1 MAHEDLVDEIEMHQQ
16 TISSDAN
23 SPLQLI
29 RERELEI
36 SGRMLSAKR
45 EADEIVANA
54 RKKAAEIVAAAE
66 AEGGA
71 GARDREQ
78 AIIKAAEAE
87 AAELRQRAEV
97 EAKSIANA
105 IDARTGAAVKIVID
119 AVTAV

>member
-1 MAHEDLVDEIEMHQQ
+1 MAHEDLVDEIEMHKQ

-36 SGRMLSAKR
+36 SGRMLSTKR
-45 EADEIVANA
+45 DADEIVANA
-54 RKKAAEIVAAAE
+54 RKKAAELVSAAE

-78 AIIKAAEAE
+78 AITKSAEAE
-87 AAELRQRAEV
+87 AAELKQRAQV
-97 EAKSIANA
+97 EATEIAST
-105 IDARTGAAVKIVID
+105 IDERMDAAVRIVIN
-119 AVTAV
+119 AVTSV

>member
-1 MAHEDLVDEIEMHQQ
+1 MAHEDLVDEIEMHKQ

-45 EADEIVANA
+45 EADDIIAAA
-54 RKKAAEIVAAAE
+54 RKKAAELVTAAE

-78 AIIKAAEAE
+78 AIVKAAEAE
-87 AAELRQRAEV
+87 AAELRQRAQV
-97 EAKSIANA
+97 EAKEIAAA
-105 IDARTGAAVKIVID
+105 IDKRKESAVKMVID
-119 AVTAV
+119 AVTTV